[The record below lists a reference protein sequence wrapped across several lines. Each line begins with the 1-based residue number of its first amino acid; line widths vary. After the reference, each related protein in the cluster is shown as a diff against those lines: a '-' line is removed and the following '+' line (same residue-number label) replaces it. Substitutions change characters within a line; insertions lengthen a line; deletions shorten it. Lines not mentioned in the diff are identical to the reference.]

1 MNYNSP
7 FFTDKKI
14 QNISKKSKFK
24 KSKFINQE
32 LSCKVFQLGLKSYS
46 NKYSLIYEPKISSYS
61 LELFNQL
68 NHKGLE
74 VIMKGRL
81 KGVRRA
87 RKMVLKEG
95 TVSKN
100 SLKKRLDCSSFDLK
114 TKTGI
119 LNLQVN
125 IGRWQ

>member
-1 MNYNSP
+1 MN
-7 FFTDKKI
+7 KI
-14 QNISKKSKFK
+14 INNKYLIKKSYNNKYDK
-24 KSKFINQE
+24 VSINKE
-32 LSCKVFQLGLKSYS
+32 LSCKVFQLGLKSYT
-46 NKYSLIYEPKISSYS
+46 NKHSSIYKSKVSSFS
-61 LELFNQL
+61 PESFNRL

-87 RKMVLKEG
+87 RKLVLKEG

-100 SLKKRLDCSSFDLK
+100 SLRKRLDCSNFELK

>member
-1 MNYNSP
+1 MDS
-7 FFTDKKI
+7 F
-14 QNISKKSKFK
+14 SEES
-24 KSKFINQE
+24 
-32 LSCKVFQLGLKSYS
+32 
-46 NKYSLIYEPKISSYS
+46 
-61 LELFNQL
+61 FNRL

-87 RKMVLKEG
+87 RKLVLKEG

-100 SLKKRLDCSSFDLK
+100 SLRKRLDCSSFELK